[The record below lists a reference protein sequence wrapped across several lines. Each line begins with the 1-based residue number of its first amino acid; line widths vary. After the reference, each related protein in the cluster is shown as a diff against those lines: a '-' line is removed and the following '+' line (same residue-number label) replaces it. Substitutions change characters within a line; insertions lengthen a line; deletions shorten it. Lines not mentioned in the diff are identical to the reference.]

1 MLADIV
7 TYATKRYKKMAIEP
21 SSTTLNLDRFLPY
34 RLNRLAHN
42 VSVSLAA
49 IYTDAFGIS
58 RSQWRVMALLGQHQ
72 WLTAKQICSMTYM
85 DKVKVSRAVNGL
97 VVLNYLQT
105 RPHETDKRAVM
116 LSLSMEGKE
125 LFGSLVPQVQ
135 LWEDQFLQRL
145 SAQEINHLATI
156 IDKLDPSN
164 DN

>member
-1 MLADIV
+1 
-7 TYATKRYKKMAIEP
+7 
-21 SSTTLNLDRFLPY
+21 
-34 RLNRLAHN
+34 
-42 VSVSLAA
+42 
-49 IYTDAFGIS
+49 
-58 RSQWRVMALLGQHQ
+58 MALLGQHQ

-85 DKVKVSRAVNGL
+85 DKVQVSRAVNGL

-145 SAQEINHLATI
+145 SAQEISHLATI